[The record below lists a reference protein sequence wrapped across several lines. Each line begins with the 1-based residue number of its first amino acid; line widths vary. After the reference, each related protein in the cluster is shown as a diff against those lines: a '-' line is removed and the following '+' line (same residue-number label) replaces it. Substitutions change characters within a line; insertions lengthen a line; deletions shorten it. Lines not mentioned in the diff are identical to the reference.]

1 MIKITTIF
9 KRLYK
14 KNIVWNFNRGGI
26 YDDPACDEASIYKM
40 NHAIVIVGYGT
51 DEDDTDYWI
60 VRNSFGTS
68 WGMDGYMFIE
78 RGVNKC
84 NIESWAAYV
93 IPA

>member
-1 MIKITTIF
+1 
-9 KRLYK
+9 
-14 KNIVWNFNRGGI
+14 
-26 YDDPACDEASIYKM
+26 M